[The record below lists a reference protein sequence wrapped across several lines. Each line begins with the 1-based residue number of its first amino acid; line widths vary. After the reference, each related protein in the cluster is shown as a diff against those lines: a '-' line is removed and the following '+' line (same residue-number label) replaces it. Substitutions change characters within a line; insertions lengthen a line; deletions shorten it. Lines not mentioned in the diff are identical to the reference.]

1 MATIRDVAAK
11 ANVSS
16 STVSHVINNTR
27 FVSETTQAR
36 VLEAMKELAYNPN
49 RLARSLRVKGM
60 QTNTIG
66 LLIPD
71 NANPLFAE
79 LLEGVESACFDADYN
94 VILCISNDLAEKEM
108 YYLNV
113 LLGKQVDGII
123 LVSSGS
129 ASESVELLKQND
141 CPVVLVDR
149 EFENVDVVVV
159 DNEGGGYL
167 AVKHLIDL
175 GHSRIGCISGP
186 SQINPSALRCK
197 GYHRA
202 LEDAKIIYDPTLLT
216 QGDFR
221 PHSGYLAAKEL
232 LSLPEPPTA
241 IFISNDMMA
250 MGALCAINELGL
262 SVPKNVSIVGFDDVS
277 LASMMVPPLTT
288 ISQPTHELGSIAVE
302 MLTKRIK
309 EPSAQPNRMAL
320 KTSLVIRKSASS
332 ISSSQFV
339 DHVK

>member
-1 MATIRDVAAK
+1 MATIRDVAEK

-27 FVSETTQAR
+27 FVSEPTKMR
-36 VLEAMKELAYNPN
+36 VLEVMQELNYNPN

-60 QTNTIG
+60 QTHTIG

-71 NANPLFAE
+71 NANPFFAE
-79 LLEGVESACFDADYN
+79 LLEGVESACFDAEYN
-94 VILCISNDLAEKEM
+94 VVLCNSNDLSDKEM

-123 LVSSGS
+123 LVSTGS
-129 ASESVELLKQND
+129 VTETLELLLRND

-149 EFENVDVVVV
+149 EVDNVNIDVVVV

-175 GHSRIGCISGP
+175 GHSRIGCIRGP
-186 SQINPSALRCK
+186 SLVTPSALRYK
-197 GYHRA
+197 GYHQA
-202 LEDAKIIYDPTLLT
+202 LEEAKIIFDPSIIT

-221 PHSGYLAAKEL
+221 PHSGYLATKKL

-241 IFISNDMMA
+241 IFVMNDMMA
-250 MGALCAINELGL
+250 MGALCAINESGL
-262 SVPKNVSIVGFDDVS
+262 NVPKDVSIVGFDDTS

-288 ISQPTHELGSIAVE
+288 VSQPIHELGCIAVD
-302 MLTKRIK
+302 MLTKRIND
-309 EPSAQPNRMAL
+309 PSAQPNRIVL
-320 KTSLVIRKSASS
+320 ETSLIIRNSTSS
-332 ISSSQFV
+332 
-339 DHVK
+339 